1 MPPHRTSSSASYSD
15 VYSLAESCRAKLAG
29 RIGAKD
35 QSLRKFVAHAR
46 LYDTLA
52 NTVKEMRERAA
63 RRPSA
68 SPQHPRNT
76 VKRKYGSNA
85 APDEMSYQDGSVVKD
100 MGTGKGWAK
109 KDLAPDRAIIRADY
123 DSPPPMHIGDQTSV
137 SITELEHLDEYDMDE
152 KASNLPATISV
163 PNLAEAD
170 QADGEAESEPDSDSD
185 SSDSDSDCSSDPD
198 CASDPDHSP
207 GINADVDLV
216 LGAAE
221 NVDLPL
227 PIARPN
233 TPHRQVRW
241 ADLPLPAPK
250 PPSNPRD
257 RRPQSEDLPALQPY
271 INTARKPIRFTHKTT
286 PAVGIISTKG
296 SPLSPQLCEKN
307 SDDMLSPMKDC
318 PDEPS
323 DSLQQRREPCSDNHG
338 AGSANGNALARY
350 LFGIGSWGKKSRFRK
365 TGEGFAAAMA

>member
-1 MPPHRTSSSASYSD
+1 MPPHLTSSSASYSE

-35 QSLRKFVAHAR
+35 QSLRTFVAHAR

-52 NTVKEMRERAA
+52 DTVEEMRERAA
-63 RRPSA
+63 RRPTA

-100 MGTGKGWAK
+100 MGTGKAWTK
-109 KDLAPDRAIIRADY
+109 TEHAPDRSIIRADY
-123 DSPPPMHIGDQTSV
+123 DSPAPMDVGDQTSV
-137 SITELEHLDEYDMDE
+137 SVTELDHLDEYDMDE

-170 QADGEAESEPDSDSD
+170 EADGEAESEPDPESD

-198 CASDPDHSP
+198 GASDPDHFP
-207 GINADVDLV
+207 GINANVDPV
-216 LGAAE
+216 VGTAE

-227 PIARPN
+227 PISRPK

-241 ADLPLPAPK
+241 ADLPPPAPK
-250 PPSNPRD
+250 APSNPRG
-257 RRPQSEDLPALQPY
+257 RRPKSQDLPALQPY
-271 INTARKPIRFTHKTT
+271 INTARKPIRFVHKST

-296 SPLSPQLCEKN
+296 TPLSPQLCEKD
-307 SDDMLSPMKDC
+307 SDDLSPMKVC
-318 PDEPS
+318 LDEPS
-323 DSLQQRREPCSDNHG
+323 NSLQQRREPCPDNHE
-338 AGSANGNALARY
+338 ASSANGNALSRY
-350 LFGIGSWGKKSRFRK
+350 LFGIGSWRKRTPFRN